1 MKKHLQILFA
11 VIKRILRLDYFGNVL
26 TKLLRLANS
35 LGNLFV
41 FLSFFRGIGQE
52 IAASISL
59 LLVDLIISKNKL
71 SKQKIVNLNKNIQS
85 TNK

>member
-59 LLVDLIISKNKL
+59 PLVDLIISKNKL
-71 SKQKIVNLNKNIQS
+71 RKQKIVNLNKNNQS